1 MSILFSPK
9 IRLLLG
15 IATLSFVG
23 IASSSIYNNYSQAK
37 QLEQKPQDD
46 KNLSFNQQVTANTPQ
61 MSTSQAATYN
71 APLSANFWQKT
82 GITQPE
88 ISFQSGNQQTQPN
101 SSPKLATTSIT
112 YPIIDEWRKYRFS
125 VDGDQIL
132 APSQL
137 PTAKVNVNQSDLLT
151 VLVNTRQY
159 FQEHAS
165 DDPDI
170 LRPGLL
176 STQKVTTA
184 DILKTLDFMIA
195 VLREDIAKNRITRLQ
210 NPNFINQNFRVI
222 KWTAYNPDNQVQKQ
236 LRITKYAV
244 FTHPGSKKRTAT
256 FNTPIYSLKDNNI
269 ADKFYTRY
277 TKQDVLSGI
286 YEPGG
291 KEFGKVEP
299 LAYLTRNGLEEALM
313 QGTILI
319 NFTDGSRA
327 FFNVDRNNGM
337 SYIRGLKP
345 TAQKRYWYFRQ
356 VDAIKGYG
364 HKIDAKI
371 SIKPGVTFAGDVLN
385 IGLGRIVL
393 LEHTQGGRKQ
403 LQMGVIADTGGA
415 FLPNLYQLDFLSGIF
430 PNQNSFRQYIRQ
442 LPEYA
447 TVYFLVKK

>member
-15 IATLSFVG
+15 VAAFSFVG
-23 IASSSIYNNYSQAK
+23 IASSVYNNYSQAK

-46 KNLSFNQQVTANTPQ
+46 KSISLNQQVKPKKSQLSIDQSATHNTQ
-61 MSTSQAATYN
+61 IST
-71 APLSANFWQKT
+71 NFWQKT
-82 GITQPE
+82 GTTQTEIVSQNRNQQNSPNLITQ
-88 ISFQSGNQQTQPN
+88 
-101 SSPKLATTSIT
+101 LATTSIT
-112 YPIIDEWRKYRFS
+112 YPIIDEWRKYKFS

-132 APSQL
+132 SPSQL
-137 PTAKVNVNQSDLLT
+137 PTAKVNVNQADLLA

-176 STQKVTTA
+176 STQKVTTQ

-195 VLREDIAKNRITRLQ
+195 VLKEDIANNRITRLQ
-210 NPNFINQNFRVI
+210 NPNFINRNFRVI
-222 KWTAYNPDNQVQKQ
+222 KWTAYNPENQVQKQ

-244 FTHPGSKKRTAT
+244 FTHPGSRKRTAT
-256 FNTPIYSLKDNNI
+256 FNTPIYSLKDNNL

-291 KEFGKVEP
+291 KEYGKVEP

-313 QGTILI
+313 QGTILV
-319 NFTDGSRA
+319 NFTDGTRA

-337 SYIRGLKP
+337 SYVRGLKA

-371 SIKPGVTFAGDVLN
+371 SVKPGVTFAGDVLN

-415 FLPNLYQLDFLSGIF
+415 FLPNLHQLDFLSGVF
-430 PNQNSFRQYIRQ
+430 PSQNSFRQYIRQ